1 MNQIIFQG
9 EQTKVFNKKM
19 IKAKPPLKRNMTL
32 AIISLEETD
41 NPSKREFRL
50 VASPIALKTTSPR
63 SEHK

>member
-1 MNQIIFQG
+1 
-9 EQTKVFNKKM
+9 M

-63 SEHK
+63 SEHT